1 MKHHPTII
9 RSPRFEYK
17 STRLQWSEDIR
28 AAKELFYSK
37 EVIEMLENEPDANK
51 RQSILREARQK
62 CVEVST

>member
-17 STRLQWSEDIR
+17 STQLQWNEDIR
-28 AAKELFYSK
+28 AAKELFYPK

-51 RQSILREARQK
+51 RQAILREARQK
-62 CVEVST
+62 CMEVGR